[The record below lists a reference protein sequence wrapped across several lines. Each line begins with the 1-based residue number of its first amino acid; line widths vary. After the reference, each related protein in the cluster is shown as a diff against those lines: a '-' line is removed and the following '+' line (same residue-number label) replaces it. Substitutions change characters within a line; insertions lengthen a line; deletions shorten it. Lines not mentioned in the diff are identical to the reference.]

1 MKTLDDLKQELTQD
15 PDFVREYEALE
26 PEYQIARQ
34 LIALRLA
41 RGLTQSDLAAR
52 AGTRQVSVS
61 RVETTTTTPTLPL
74 LKKLAQAL
82 DAHLEIRLVPDE
94 FHASGAHTEIRVPHR
109 GVREQQGDYAT
120 PENPHET
127 AAEAI
132 EGVAKSRVTEGEASS
147 LLVGRGNPKDLLND
161 EEIQA
166 LTCEALDRADLAGKR
181 VLVIIPDGTR
191 TAPIPL
197 FFRLFHEQL
206 WGRVAALDYLVALG
220 THQPMSEEALNRL
233 VGVTAEERRT
243 TYAGVNVF
251 NHRWDL
257 PGTLVQVGTIP
268 AAEIERLSNGLL
280 VQDVAVTLNR
290 MIFDYDQLIVCGPVF
305 PHEVVGFSGG
315 NKYFFPGISGP
326 EVINFTHWLGAL
338 ITSYEII
345 GTKHT
350 PVRAVINRAASFI
363 DVPKLCFA
371 QVVTYHGLAG
381 LYMGSPEEAWEAAAD
396 LSAQVHVAYVD
407 RPFRRVLSIMPEMYD
422 DLWTAAKGMYKME
435 PAIADGGEVVIYA
448 PHLTEI
454 SYTHG
459 HVIDQVGYH
468 VRDYFV
474 KQWDRFRDYPWGVLA
489 HSTHLR
495 GLGTYDAETGEERP
509 RIDVTLATG
518 IPRERCE
525 RVNLGYL
532 DPAEI
537 DVDEWRGREDEGI
550 LVVPKAGE
558 MLYHVRK

>member
-1 MKTLDDLKQELTQD
+1 LEDWGHGLLSIGSANNYLSEGDVRE
-15 PDFVREYEALE
+15 FVR
-26 PEYQIARQ
+26 
-34 LIALRLA
+34 
-41 RGLTQSDLAAR
+41 
-52 AGTRQVSVS
+52 
-61 RVETTTTTPTLPL
+61 
-74 LKKLAQAL
+74 QAL
-82 DAHLEIRLVPDE
+82 
-94 FHASGAHTEIRVPHR
+94 G
-109 GVREQQGDYAT
+109 
-120 PENPHET
+120 
-127 AAEAI
+127 
-132 EGVAKSRVTEGEASS
+132 
-147 LLVGRGNPKDLLND
+147 
-161 EEIQA
+161 
-166 LTCEALDRADLAGKR
+166 RADLDGKR
-181 VLVIIPDGTR
+181 VLVIIPDSTR

-197 FFRLFHEQL
+197 FFRLFHEVL

-220 THQPMSEEALNRL
+220 THQPMSEDALNRL
-233 VGVTAEERRT
+233 VGVTAEERQT
-243 TYAGVNVF
+243 VYAGIHIF

-257 PGTLVQVGTIP
+257 PDTLVTVGTIL
-268 AAEIERLSNGLL
+268 AADIQTLSNGLL
-280 VQDVAVTLNR
+280 ATDVPVTLNR
-290 MIFDYDQLIVCGPVF
+290 MIFAYDQLIVCGPVF

-338 ITSYEII
+338 ITSYDII

-371 QVVTYHGLAG
+371 LVVTYQGLAG
-381 LYMGSPEEAWEAAAD
+381 VFAGSPEDAWEAAAD
-396 LSAQVHVAYVD
+396 LSAQLHVVYVD
-407 RPFRRVLSIMPEMYD
+407 KPFRRVLSVMPEMYD

-448 PHLTEI
+448 PHITEI

-459 HVIDQVGYH
+459 RVIDQVGYH

-474 KQWDRFRDYPWGVLA
+474 KQWDRFKDYPWGVLA

-495 GLGTYDAETGEERP
+495 GIGTYNAETGEEHP
-509 RIDVTLATG
+509 RIQVTLATG

-532 DPAEI
+532 DPKT
-537 DVDEWRGREDEGI
+537 VDMSEWQGREDEGI

-558 MLYHVRK
+558 LLYRIRR